1 MGKMRR
7 KGTRRK
13 KSKLLL
19 VVNIFA
25 MDIGG
30 TKIACGIYDE
40 KLNLIRE
47 WKVPTG
53 KSLSDIEGAVLK
65 ACRRAVEEGVD
76 AVGISAAGNVKP
88 DRRTIAFSTNIP
100 CWIDYPLSDIIEEDI
115 KIPVIVEN
123 DANAAG
129 WAEFARGS
137 GQGSRNM
144 VMVTLGTGMGGAL
157 ILNKEL
163 YRGSFGMA
171 GEVGHLPLVSSG
183 FPCGCGL
190 FGCAEKYASGR
201 AIETLARQ
209 AARRDPNA
217 GRKLLEMSG
226 GEYEKI
232 TGSSVFAAAEAG
244 DELSVSIFREVGTW
258 LGKALA
264 AISAV
269 LDPDT
274 YVLGGSASTPLLLQE
289 ARRAYP
295 EFLQASSFRPH
306 AEIKLAKFSGDAGLI
321 GVADL
326 VLRKVEEKKCVRQ

>member
-7 KGTRRK
+7 KKANGK
-13 KSKLLL
+13 KSRLLL

-53 KSLSDIEGAVLK
+53 KSLSDIEGVVLK
-65 ACRRAVEEGVD
+65 ACRRAIEEGAV

-88 DRRTIAFSTNIP
+88 DGRTIAFSTNIP
-100 CWIDYPLSDIIEEDI
+100 CWIDYPLAKIVEEDF
-115 KIPVIVEN
+115 KIPVVVEN

-129 WAEFARGS
+129 WAEFTHGS
-137 GQGSRNM
+137 GQGSSNM

-163 YRGSFGMA
+163 YHGSFGMA
-171 GEVGHLPLVSSG
+171 GEVGHIPLVSSG
-183 FPCGCGL
+183 LPCGCGL
-190 FGCAEKYASGR
+190 FGCAEKYSSGN
-201 AIETLARQ
+201 ALETMAKQ
-209 AARRDPNA
+209 AVRRDPEA
-217 GRKLLEMSG
+217 GKKLLDISG
-226 GEYEKI
+226 GRVDKI

-244 DELSVSIFREVGTW
+244 DELSMGIFCEIGAW
-258 LGKALA
+258 LGKTLA

-274 YVLGGSASTPLLLQE
+274 YVLGGSVATPLLLSKAQS
-289 ARRAYP
+289 AYP
-295 EFLQASSFRPH
+295 KFLQASSFRPH

-326 VLRKVEEKKCVRQ
+326 VLKKIIKE